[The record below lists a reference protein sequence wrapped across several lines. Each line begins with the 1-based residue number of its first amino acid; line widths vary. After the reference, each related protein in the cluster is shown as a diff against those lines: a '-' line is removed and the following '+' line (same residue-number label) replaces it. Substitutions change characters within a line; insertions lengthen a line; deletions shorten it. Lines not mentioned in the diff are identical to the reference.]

1 MEISESVRW
10 VKDVCLGS
18 LQIKLRNKDPQT
30 ALHAANTSKLAAVV
44 AGRLGIKDTLE
55 LRLGCLLHDVGK
67 LLLSIEPAKRKLTYT
82 DYEVVQKHPILG
94 YMILKEAGYPNEVAE
109 VALYHHERI
118 DGRGY
123 PFGIS
128 RNEIPLFA
136 RICAVVDAFDVMVS
150 GRPYQP
156 RIPVAAALNEL
167 HRHSGLQFDPIVVT
181 ALAQAAP
188 QILGTIVSPR
198 NLAIRVSSHA

>member
-1 MEISESVRW
+1 METSESIRW
-10 VKDVCLGS
+10 IKDVCLGS
-18 LQIKLRNKDPQT
+18 LQIKLRSKDPQS

-44 AGRLGIKDTLE
+44 AGRLGIKDTLD

-67 LLLSIEPAKRKLTYT
+67 LLLNIEPAKRKFTYT
-82 DYEVVQKHPILG
+82 DYQLVQKHTVLG
-94 YMILKEAGYPNEVAE
+94 YMILKEAGYSNEVAE

-118 DGRGY
+118 DGLGY

-167 HRHSGLQFDPIVVT
+167 HRHSGLQFDPVVVT

-188 QILGTIVSPR
+188 QISDALVSPR
-198 NLAIRVSSHA
+198 TLAVRVSSHA